1 MTDKATQVIIL
12 PDGFRVAVTTVG
24 YPDDVPLVFLH
35 GLTVSAKAYE
45 ELLIDLSD
53 HGFFVVAPDAPNHG
67 GSGSLPMGHS
77 VADMADKIASTL
89 SALDIAHPV
98 VVGHSM
104 GGAIAAEL
112 SMLIDARAVVLL
124 DAATGQEHHAGIN
137 LAPYPTLVARGVG
150 KLAGAAVDIVGDAY
164 TAQATRSARELVSF
178 VRTLKDGLSGFRWL
192 RAANALLYADSG
204 PALEKLRVNQ
214 VPTVVIHGEL
224 DQIVPVEAGISSA
237 RTAGAEMY
245 VIENGFHS
253 WMLADPAFA
262 AEIIDTALA
271 RVGV

>member
-1 MTDKATQVIIL
+1 MKPKTQTIIL

-24 YPDDVPLVFLH
+24 HPDDIPLVFLH

-77 VADMADKIASTL
+77 VSDMADKVASAL

-112 SMLIDARAVVLL
+112 SMLIDAQAVVLL

-150 KLAGAAVDIVGDAY
+150 KLSGAVVDVVGDAY
-164 TAQATRSARELVSF
+164 TSWAMRSTREWVSF

-204 PALEKLRVNQ
+204 PALEKLRANQ

-224 DQIVPVEAGISSA
+224 DQIVPLESGISSA
-237 RTAGAEMY
+237 RAAEAELY

-253 WMLADPAFA
+253 WVLAEPAFA
-262 AEIIDTALA
+262 AGVIDSALA
-271 RVGV
+271 KVGV